1 MALSEIVSLEQLSLR
16 VGCSTRMRCNWL
28 IDHDKLRHHLK
39 GLNRLKMLAL
49 LRDTFYRLGLEH
61 VIPAQYYDVRI
72 TIGSDYDDAAARPHL
87 DVDEDIEMEVDENF
101 DEHCWLE
108 PGELMENHSGI
119 NINRFEYV
127 VDEHSTIWGV
137 RGQWVETDKRI
148 WGKGLIETA
157 CSRKLRHTLKF
168 SQRWHGSTVGSGR
181 WGFVLVLVRM
191 VFVMRQFPSARREMS
206 AGLFF

>member
-16 VGCSTRMRCNWL
+16 VGCSTRMKYNWL

-72 TIGSDYDDAAARPHL
+72 TIGSDYDDAVARPHL
-87 DVDEDIEMEVDENF
+87 DVDEDIEMEVDEDF

-108 PGELMENHSGI
+108 PRELMENHSGI
-119 NINRFEYV
+119 NINHFAYV

-148 WGKGLIETA
+148 WEKGLIETA
-157 CSRKLRHTLKF
+157 CSRKLRRTLKF

-206 AGLFF
+206 AGPFF